1 VTFLIPVFGVVWGV
15 VFLDERLTIGA
26 LLGGAVVCVGM
37 SLVLG
42 LWKPFASA
50 AEAR

>member
-1 VTFLIPVFGVVWGV
+1 MWGV

-42 LWKPFASA
+42 LWKRSDGAPQT
-50 AEAR
+50 R